1 MYLKKIVLFWVS
13 EDDVDG
19 SNRWLCSMTHERL
32 PLRTLLLRLFLNGV
46 RFVLFFHSSSLSP
59 TLTLSSLLCPQHNS
73 TISAS
78 LSLSLIY
85 TYIDI
90 HISSALPLKV
100 NFIPLIRNEG
110 KWLIS
115 QRACINQPLKLNY
128 GRIWMDERCKDGERH
143 AVEPQR
149 RQPTSLAR
157 QPSFSLLPSYIIHAV
172 PGSKFNVFI
181 YTLFHCLPLFS
192 LFTLKRHFS
201 LSLSAVFQPF

>member
-1 MYLKKIVLFWVS
+1 MSGCVVTHFREFFCFAFHLMYLKKIVLFWVS

-46 RFVLFFHSSSLSP
+46 RFVLFFHSSSLFP

-90 HISSALPLKV
+90 HISSVLPLKV

-110 KWLIS
+110 K
-115 QRACINQPLKLNY
+115 
-128 GRIWMDERCKDGERH
+128 
-143 AVEPQR
+143 
-149 RQPTSLAR
+149 
-157 QPSFSLLPSYIIHAV
+157 
-172 PGSKFNVFI
+172 
-181 YTLFHCLPLFS
+181 
-192 LFTLKRHFS
+192 
-201 LSLSAVFQPF
+201 